1 MFPEVRKLELHI
13 FRGTSLLAEQGFYQ
27 DGRAYIPGDALDS
40 FAGIWEK
47 NTVFLNSPLAGKSIC
62 LALLSSHTGTD
73 SLPPALERFLS
84 LCAAAGAHLTYYD
97 GGGFPAGDLVL
108 AIEPGGSQ
116 TGVKYLG
123 AACSSRPLARKIAA
137 NFKQGLKLA
146 YLPDPVAFDKPHYNL
161 KLKLWTRLFT
171 PAVAVQWPEGLDLG
185 PWLFISLM
193 EHAGGGAMDG
203 RAFSQAQEEIISPP
217 QEAPAVIPAEAA
229 AEAAGPAPE
238 APEAAPN
245 LPRQQSPPAP
255 LDDSSG
261 PETIRMQ
268 PRRSASM
275 SRAVY
280 PDLFPSFERKK
291 LKKEP
296 FT

>member
-1 MFPEVRKLELHI
+1 MEIRI
-13 FRGTSLLAEQGFYQ
+13 FRGTSLLPEKGFYQ
-27 DGRAYIPGDALDS
+27 DGRAYIPGDTLDS
-40 FAGIWEK
+40 FSGIWE
-47 NTVFLNSPLAGKSIC
+47 NSTVFLNSPLAGKSIC
-62 LALLSSHTGTD
+62 LALLSSNTAAD

-84 LCAAAGAHLTYYD
+84 LCAGAGAHLTYYD
-97 GGGFPAGDLVL
+97 GSGFPAGDLVL

-123 AACSSRPLARKIAA
+123 AACGSRPLARKIAA

-146 YLPDPVAFDKPHYNL
+146 YLPDPVPFDKPHYNL
-161 KLKLWTRLFT
+161 KLKLSTRLFT

-185 PWLFISLM
+185 PWLFVSLM

-203 RAFSQAQEEIISPP
+203 TAFSQAQEGKISPRP
-217 QEAPAVIPAEAA
+217 AAQAESPLEAPTQAPAETSVPAPEEPKA
-229 AEAAGPAPE
+229 APE
-238 APEAAPN
+238 APRQA
-245 LPRQQSPPAP
+245 LPLPPA
-255 LDDSSG
+255 DSSG
-261 PETIRMQ
+261 PETIRVQ

-275 SRAVY
+275 SRAAY

-291 LKKEP
+291 VKKEP